1 MFRKLKLDFQRHDY
15 GQISLAESA
24 LGTQCRE
31 IARCSDMDA
40 RKRLDELE
48 AIIGQLEARLEDA
61 IKSEVISIKDFA
73 TGPDLSI
80 QNTGHIF
87 TP

>member
-1 MFRKLKLDFQRHDY
+1 
-15 GQISLAESA
+15 
-24 LGTQCRE
+24 
-31 IARCSDMDA
+31 MDS